1 MLKNHAENDIAQH
14 FGVHR
19 RTIERLVR
27 KRQDNGTVK
36 DLPRSWRPRVTKAAE
51 DRVIRT
57 IHIWSCHVMSVG
69 RLTRCKLSHFID
81 GVWNIRGFRASALW
95 MKMAFSNDTALSASP
110 GLLIMSDG
118 PNNNDRCLLSVMYLL
133 SRSQREAFGREATVV
148 GTNDEI
154 QTASNTRETEYLLT
168 NGMLSAGTEKIS
180 CILLMKASM
189 KTDR

>member
-1 MLKNHAENDIAQH
+1 
-14 FGVHR
+14 
-19 RTIERLVR
+19 
-27 KRQDNGTVK
+27 
-36 DLPRSWRPRVTKAAE
+36 
-51 DRVIRT
+51 
-57 IHIWSCHVMSVG
+57 
-69 RLTRCKLSHFID
+69 
-81 GVWNIRGFRASALW
+81 
-95 MKMAFSNDTALSASP
+95 MAFSNDTALSASP

-168 NGMLSAGTEKIS
+168 NGMPSAGTEKIS